1 MKTKLVVFD
10 IAGTTVKDDGNVR
23 DTFVYAMKQ
32 KGFDIPRD
40 EVHRVMGYKKIYAI
54 KMLLDEFYPDH
65 GQDEQKL
72 IDEIHRL
79 FVDRMVNYYKTTPTL
94 QPQPQAEEIFSWL
107 RQKGVKVALN
117 TGFTKEITD
126 TILDR
131 LDWEGHVDSVISS
144 DEVEAGRPQPYM
156 IRELMNRL
164 SVGDASKVV
173 KVGDT
178 EVDVEEGRNA
188 GCGKVVSITT
198 GAYSRKEL
206 EQYHPDFI
214 IDSLGT
220 LKTII
225 D

>member
-65 GQDEQKL
+65 GQDDQKL

-79 FVDRMVNYYKTTPTL
+79 FVDRMVNHYKTTPTL

-144 DEVEAGRPQPYM
+144 DEVEVGRPQPYM
-156 IRELMNRL
+156 IQELMNRL

-188 GCGKVVSITT
+188 GCGKVVSVTT

-214 IDSLGT
+214 IDSLDT

>member
-1 MKTKLVVFD
+1 MKTRLVVFD
-10 IAGTTVKDDGNVR
+10 IAGTTVADDGNVG

-32 KGFDIPRD
+32 KGFEIPRE
-40 EVHRVMGYKKIYAI
+40 EVHRVMGYKKILAI

-65 GQDEQKL
+65 GQDEKRL
-72 IDEIHRL
+72 IDEIHQL
-79 FVDRMVNYYKTTPTL
+79 FVDRMVNHYKNTPAL
-94 QPQPQAEEIFSWL
+94 KPQPQAEEIFSWL

-126 TILDR
+126 TILNR
-131 LDWEGHVDSVISS
+131 LDWRDHVDSVISS

-156 IRELMNRL
+156 IRELMNRF
-164 SVGDASKVV
+164 SVTDSSEVV

-188 GCGKVVSITT
+188 GCGKVVSVTT

-206 EQYHPDFI
+206 ELYHPDFI
-214 IDSLGT
+214 IDT
-220 LKTII
+220 LDALKNII

>member
-1 MKTKLVVFD
+1 
-10 IAGTTVKDDGNVR
+10 
-23 DTFVYAMKQ
+23 
-32 KGFDIPRD
+32 
-40 EVHRVMGYKKIYAI
+40 
-54 KMLLDEFYPDH
+54 
-65 GQDEQKL
+65 
-72 IDEIHRL
+72 DEIHRL

-156 IRELMNRL
+156 IRALMNRL
-164 SVGDASKVV
+164 SRGDASKVV

-198 GAYSRKEL
+198 GAYSRGQLAECEPDTILDSLKEL
-206 EQYHPDFI
+206 P
-214 IDSLGT
+214 SL
-220 LKTII
+220 IQ
-225 D
+225 